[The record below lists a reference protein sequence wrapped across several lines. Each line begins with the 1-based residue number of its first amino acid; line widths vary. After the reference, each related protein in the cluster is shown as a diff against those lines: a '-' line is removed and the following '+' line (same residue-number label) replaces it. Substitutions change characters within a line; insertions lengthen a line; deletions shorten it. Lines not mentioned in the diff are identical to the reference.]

1 VVSARVGGGYAS
13 ARAPDPP
20 RGPTPEVAGMRAL
33 RIGALLIVTL
43 SLLAACSSG
52 GGGSS
57 NQAAFCNTLKKANA
71 DKSLNSSGTPTKE
84 QTAKIEKVFS
94 DLADNAP
101 SDISSD
107 IGVLKDAIPKIASN
121 SAAFQKD
128 TKAVATVQTASAH
141 LQTYSKD
148 KCKVDL
154 SSG

>member
-1 VVSARVGGGYAS
+1 
-13 ARAPDPP
+13 
-20 RGPTPEVAGMRAL
+20 MRTL
-33 RIGALLIVTL
+33 RIGALLTVTL

-52 GGGSS
+52 GGGS
-57 NQAAFCNTLKKANA
+57 NQAAFCSTIKKANA

-101 SDISSD
+101 SAISGD
-107 IGVLKDAIPKIASN
+107 VGVLKDAIPKIAAN
-121 SAAFQKD
+121 PAAFQKD
-128 TKAVATVQTASAH
+128 TKAVAKLQTASTNFAK
-141 LQTYSKD
+141 YSKD